1 MNAFEC
7 IGFVGFYMVD
17 KFSSFEYLLYRF
29 MLWYE
34 ELNHINDEAHHQ
46 FLREFSRLKS
56 LKLLF
61 LVSAIK
67 DEEGNNLLSLFNNFY
82 AMQHGP
88 VESDIYNAMVH
99 DTFEYFKFQNRQ
111 TSFKKQT
118 LSDLEKIENK
128 ECLDNAISL
137 LREANPDIVSYPA
150 MDLVDITHKWI
161 SWKSAYMVAQMLG
174 KGSQFMPTEMI
185 ENSNEF
191 FS

>member
-1 MNAFEC
+1 
-7 IGFVGFYMVD
+7 
-17 KFSSFEYLLYRF
+17 

>member
-1 MNAFEC
+1 
-7 IGFVGFYMVD
+7 
-17 KFSSFEYLLYRF
+17 

-128 ECLDNAISL
+128 GELDKAVSL
-137 LREANPDIVSYPA
+137 LKEANPNIVLYPA
-150 MDLVDITHKWI
+150 MDLVEITHKWL

-174 KGSQFMPTEMI
+174 KGSQYMSQELI
-185 ENSNEF
+185 EKSNNI

>member
-1 MNAFEC
+1 
-7 IGFVGFYMVD
+7 MVD
-17 KFSSFEYLLYRF
+17 KFISFEYLLYRF
-29 MLWYE
+29 MNWYE

-46 FLREFSRLKS
+46 FLREFTRLKA

-61 LVSAIK
+61 LVSAIR
-67 DEEGNNLLSLFNNFY
+67 DSNGNNLLSLFNNFY

-99 DTFEYFKFQNRQ
+99 NTFKYFKFQNRQ
-111 TSFKKQT
+111 TSFKQQK
-118 LSDLEKIENK
+118 LSDLEHIENR
-128 ECLDNAISL
+128 ECLDNAISS
-137 LREANPDIVSYPA
+137 LRQANSKIVSCPA
-150 MDLVDITHKWI
+150 MDLVEITHKWI

>member
-1 MNAFEC
+1 
-7 IGFVGFYMVD
+7 
-17 KFSSFEYLLYRF
+17 

-34 ELNHINDEAHHQ
+34 ELNNIKDKTHNQ

-67 DEEGNNLLSLFNNFY
+67 DKNGNNLLFLFNNFY

-88 VESDIYNAMVH
+88 VESDIYNAMVK
-99 DTFEYFKFQNRQ
+99 DDFKYFRFQNRQ
-111 TSFKKQT
+111 TSFKQET
-118 LSDLEKIENK
+118 LSELEAMKDV
-128 ECLDNAISL
+128 ECLDKAISL

-150 MDLVDITHKWI
+150 MDLVEITHKWL

-174 KGSQFMPTEMI
+174 KGSLFMPTEMI